1 MSNLPEIE
9 RASPSQL
16 GSGAERT
23 QLLVVDD
30 EETSLRTLAE
40 LLRLKG
46 FVVRTACDG
55 QAALEEAAKHPPDV
69 VLSDLRMPQMDGIEL
84 CRRLH
89 VLDADLPVIVMT
101 AFSTTDWAIEAIRAG
116 ATDYLVKPVQ
126 LDAVILCVER
136 GISRHADAIEK
147 QHLRARTEQLY
158 GEALAALRAYE
169 DMLSAVAH
177 DLRTPLSVVHLQGAR
192 LAEMALAH
200 HAEAGVRTIGD
211 GILSAAARMN
221 TLVSDLLEGALA
233 RRGWLTL
240 DCRRHRV
247 SELLRDVIE
256 LRPLAL
262 AKGVRLLVKR
272 PADVEVLCDRARVAQ
287 VLANLVSNAIKFTPR
302 SGTIRIKAAEVDGLM
317 RFSDS
322 DEGCGMTP
330 ETVARVFQRFFSS
343 DDGRGGLGL
352 GLYIAKQIV
361 EAHRGTITV
370 ESKLGAGST
379 FHFSLPLAPRD
390 PQKSPKARTRSTS
403 RAPKPRRRP

>member
-1 MSNLPEIE
+1 MQVTSTIE
-9 RASPSQL
+9 RVAPPIGLTREQ
-16 GSGAERT
+16 GNVERPRV
-23 QLLVVDD
+23 LVVDD
-30 EETSLRTLAE
+30 DETSLRTLAE
-40 LLRLKG
+40 LLRFKG
-46 FVVRTACDG
+46 FVVRTADDG
-55 QAALEEAAKHPPDV
+55 EAALEEAAKNPPNV

-84 CRRLH
+84 CQRLH

-101 AFSTTDWAIEAIRAG
+101 AFSTTDLAIEAIRAG

-126 LDAVILCVER
+126 LDAVLLCVER
-136 GISRHADAIEK
+136 GIARHADAIEK

-158 GEALAALRAYE
+158 GEALASLRAYE

-200 HAEAGVRTIGD
+200 PGEAVRTIGD
-211 GILSAAARMN
+211 GILCAAARMN

-240 DCRRHRV
+240 DARPHRV
-247 SELLRDVIE
+247 ADLLRDVIE

-262 AKGVRLLVKR
+262 AKGVRLLVRR
-272 PADVEVLCDRARVAQ
+272 PADLDVLCDRARVAQ

-302 SGTIRIKAAEVDGLM
+302 SGTIRIKAAPVDDLV
-317 RFSDS
+317 RFSVS

-330 ETVARVFQRFFSS
+330 ETVSRVFQRFFSS

-379 FHFSLPLAPRD
+379 FHFSLPLAP
-390 PQKSPKARTRSTS
+390 PCGWP
-403 RAPKPRRRP
+403 